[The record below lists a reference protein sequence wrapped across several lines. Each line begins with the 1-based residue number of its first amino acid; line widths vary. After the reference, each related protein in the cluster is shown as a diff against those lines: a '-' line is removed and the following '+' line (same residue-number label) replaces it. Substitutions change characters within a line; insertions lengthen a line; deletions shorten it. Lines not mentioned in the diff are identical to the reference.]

1 MNEPGEKEEGV
12 GNGMKMDAP
21 EDKEDR
27 GSEEEMDAPEDK
39 EVREMR
45 RNR

>member
-1 MNEPGEKEEGV
+1 MGAAEEKEE
-12 GNGMKMDAP
+12 
-21 EDKEDR
+21 R
-27 GSEEEMDAPEDK
+27 GLKEEMDAPEDK